1 MTPSK
6 KGRIALIIVDVQ
18 NDFCPGGSLPVYN
31 GHMIVP
37 AINSFIGFYDFV
49 VATQDWHPINHCS
62 FKAHGGQW
70 PEHCIKG
77 TSGADFHQH
86 LRTSA
91 FTHIV
96 RKAHREDKDVYSG
109 FKDTGLA
116 KMLRSLGI
124 RHVDICGLATDYCVK
139 ATALDAKTA
148 GFDVAVLLRACRGV
162 TPENTTA
169 AIEEMRKA
177 GIVIVS

>member
-1 MTPSK
+1 MPPSHK
-6 KGRIALIIVDVQ
+6 EPIALIVVDVQ
-18 NDFCPGGSLPVYN
+18 NDFCPGGSLPIYN
-31 GHMIVP
+31 GHMIIP
-37 AINSFIGFYDFV
+37 TINTLMGLYDFV
-49 VATQDWHPINHCS
+49 IATQDWHPANHCS
-62 FKAHGGQW
+62 FKAHGGKW
-70 PEHCIKG
+70 PAHCIQG
-77 TSGADFHQH
+77 APGADFHPQ
-86 LRTSA
+86 LRTPA

-96 RKAHREDKDVYSG
+96 RKAHRADKDVYSG
-109 FKDTGLA
+109 FKGTGLA
-116 KMLRSLGI
+116 KMLRGLGI
-124 RHVDICGLATDYCVK
+124 QHVDICGLATDHCVK